1 MNITDTSEE
10 LELILQ
16 YNDQLYSEDYAQTF
30 LKSIIRVL
38 NQFIGGNIDE
48 TKICDISLADER
60 EDAEFGPVE
69 TPFLHKRFEEQADIN
84 PSNVALVA
92 SDRTLT
98 YAELNEDANRVANSL
113 IGLGVK
119 PRSNV
124 LIMLGRDSNLISAI
138 LGVLKAGCAFVPIDP
153 EYPQDRIDY
162 IYENCH
168 ADYII
173 TDNIGD
179 ATLDINDLLKCEN
192 VDNPDVIID
201 SSDIAYMIYTSG
213 STGKPKGIM
222 ISHMNITNLFSKQEG
237 NLLNDLYSRMDRV
250 IALSTV
256 SFDAFL
262 LDFMSLTFGL
272 TIILAND
279 SEVKNIDELAQ
290 LMHRENPDAIA
301 ITTPSRAM
309 QYLENKNFKN
319 EFASIKHI
327 GVGGE
332 MLPKELVRSILENYD
347 AEIYNMYGPT
357 EITITSNT
365 TRITNT
371 DNINVGKALYNYIT
385 EIRDIDG
392 KVLPKGVMGELYIGG
407 YGVAGGYYG
416 MEDKTNEV
424 FCEINGIPY
433 YKSGDLAVELPD
445 GEIVIKGRLDDQIK
459 LRGLRIEI
467 GEIESNIS
475 KYLGIKQSIV
485 VVKEINNNEH
495 LCAYFT
501 ADGEIDSAELK
512 DFLKD
517 KLTKYM
523 VPTVFMQIDEMPYT
537 PNGKI
542 DFKQLPEPVLKL
554 ENVKPVN
561 ETEEKLFEIISD
573 FINNDEFGTTDDL
586 YALGFTSLTLMKLNS
601 LIYNEMDVNI
611 NISVLFN
618 NPTIKSISDEMIM
631 GDGFK
636 FDIDGLIDAAKDIEY
651 YPLTENQLGVY
662 YECMQSPGEIKYTMP
677 TVVKFD
683 NSVDANKL
691 KESVIKTV
699 ESHPY
704 LKVRI
709 VVSDDGS
716 LKQKRDDN
724 ILMDEID
731 IVKVDS
737 ISDGELMKNDVR
749 AFTLNNSQLFR
760 FKIYDTNDGV
770 VLFSDFHHIITDGVS
785 QNMFFNEIVSVYNG
799 EDIERETVDGY
810 VYSLI
815 EEKLVDGEK
824 YNQSKKFFQDKM
836 VDEVESTVL
845 TPNLNGNPDEGKI
858 KNVSDSIDSK
868 VVKKFCKD
876 NVVSQNALQQICIH

>member
-1 MNITDTSEE
+1 
-10 LELILQ
+10 
-16 YNDQLYSEDYAQTF
+16 
-30 LKSIIRVL
+30 
-38 NQFIGGNIDE
+38 
-48 TKICDISLADER
+48 
-60 EDAEFGPVE
+60 
-69 TPFLHKRFEEQADIN
+69 
-84 PSNVALVA
+84 LVA

-876 NVVSQNALQQICIH
+876 NVVSQNAL